1 VNTSESIHD
10 SRTSHPPRL
19 TPRRKGMP
27 VLVGVG
33 VGVEELLDQAGL
45 LDHQTEV
52 LVEVEEKDEEVED
65 VVQEVEDDFQVEDG
79 IQEVDVAVD
88 KVVEETVENVVGVAE
103 GTVENAVEFAEDAVV
118 WEANDEEPV
127 PGNPVPW
134 P

>member
-1 VNTSESIHD
+1 
-10 SRTSHPPRL
+10 
-19 TPRRKGMP
+19 MA

-33 VGVEELLDQAGL
+33 VGVEELLDQAEL

-65 VVQEVEDDFQVEDG
+65 VVQEVDVVVDEVVEVV
-79 IQEVDVAVD
+79 E
-88 KVVEETVENVVGVAE
+88 VVEETVENVVGVAE
-103 GTVENAVEFAEDAVV
+103 GTVEDAVEFAEGTENAVEFAEDAVV

-134 P
+134 PWP

>member
-1 VNTSESIHD
+1 
-10 SRTSHPPRL
+10 
-19 TPRRKGMP
+19 MP

-65 VVQEVEDDFQVEDG
+65 VVQVEDGFQVEDG
-79 IQEVDVAVD
+79 LQVEDGVQEVEVEVD
-88 KVVEETVENVVGVAE
+88 EVVEETVENVVGVAE
-103 GTVENAVEFAEDAVV
+103 GKVENAVEFAEDAVV